1 MADGGPGAW
10 CFCRFS
16 FWVART
22 DECAVQT
29 QMIYLSILG
38 KLEKPTNDDAAYLS
52 P

>member
-1 MADGGPGAW
+1 MHGV
-10 CFCRFS
+10 F
-16 FWVART
+16 VAFH
-22 DECAVQT
+22 ECAVQT